1 MWEMTTNM
9 HPGHTLGLVRR
20 HAWTPLMKQACV
32 NEAPGYA
39 VAQCSSSSLHIA
51 VAASVTAPKNDGP
64 ASRVRGQG
72 SARPLAWRNVAVHE
86 PDFCWRTTIR
96 LSKPTVPPLAAFLN
110 SSTHEQKINCI
121 SRESNTGLAETVRS

>member
-1 MWEMTTNM
+1 MLL
-9 HPGHTLGLVRR
+9 PSAAAAVSTLLSRR
-20 HAWTPLMKQACV
+20 P
-32 NEAPGYA
+32 
-39 VAQCSSSSLHIA
+39 SL
-51 VAASVTAPKNDGP
+51 PQKNDGP
-64 ASRVRGQG
+64 ASHVRGQG

-121 SRESNTGLAETVRS
+121 SRESNTGLAETVRSKERLATANFTTKPLKRSRIA